1 MVDEALTRISSPVT
15 CAGTLNDSPA
25 TLCLPYREAILDAVR
40 RLAKKKLVGKGE
52 ELLEEVR
59 QKLEEKIPQ
68 NVRNKAKDL
77 LAGLFSE

>member
-15 CAGTLNDSPA
+15 CAGTLTDSPA
-25 TLCLPYREAILDAVR
+25 TLCLPDRKAILDAVR

-52 ELLEEVR
+52 ELIEEGR

-77 LAGLFSE
+77 LDGLFNE

>member
-25 TLCLPYREAILDAVR
+25 TLCLPDRKAILDAVR

-68 NVRNKAKDL
+68 NDWNKAKDL
-77 LAGLFSE
+77 LAGLFNK

>member
-25 TLCLPYREAILDAVR
+25 TLFLPYREAILDAVR
-40 RLAKKKLVGKGE
+40 RLAKKKLVGKVE

-68 NVRNKAKDL
+68 NDRNKAKDL
-77 LAGLFSE
+77 LAGLFNE

>member
-1 MVDEALTRISSPVT
+1 MVDESLTRISSPVT
-15 CAGTLNDSPA
+15 CAGTINDSPA
-25 TLCLPYREAILDAVR
+25 TLCRRDREAVLDMVR
-40 RLAKKKLVGKGE
+40 RLANKRLVGKGK

-77 LAGLFSE
+77 LAGLFNE